1 MGVFFLFL
9 SYCPFSSV
17 LYPSWSLYSYIFF
30 PAFLLSFLKILHP
43 PHCYFFFFFL
53 AELASLPPLFHPLC
67 IAPSSTS
74 FFFLSACLLTQSLN
88 LLEPRDPVCY
98 VNGLNTDTHVLMYC
112 MYTLKPTHTNHHTH
126 RRTCIHAHVHSVLY
140 GQTWLCSFWQAF
152 NSLLSL
158 TSWCS
163 VYKSCQSQPN
173 QKLFPLSWE
182 QLGAE
187 EVCCSGYVNTDLTI
201 PISWAECCHLCKC
214 CCSPSTLP

>member
-1 MGVFFLFL
+1 MGVSSLPSCRHLLKFFTRLNM
-9 SYCPFSSV
+9 
-17 LYPSWSLYSYIFF
+17 
-30 PAFLLSFLKILHP
+30 
-43 PHCYFFFFFL
+43 FFFFL
-53 AELASLPPLFHPLC
+53 VWQNLLSLDPLFYPLC

-74 FFFLSACLLTQSLN
+74 FFPLCLLAYSVFKFAWTQGPC
-88 LLEPRDPVCY
+88 LLRKWVKHRHTCEHAPY
-98 VNGLNTDTHVLMYC
+98 V
-112 MYTLKPTHTNHHTH
+112 HTNSYKPLCT
-126 RRTCIHAHVHSVLY
+126 RTCIRAHMHSVLY

-187 EVCCSGYVNTDLTI
+187 EVCCSRYVNTDFTI
-201 PISWAECCHLCKC
+201 PISWAECSHLCKC
-214 CCSPSTLP
+214 CFSPFALVKLCLQRTLLVCSCMVTPNTL